1 MPSRAR
7 NDRRQGAFAIEREI
21 DHHLE
26 ELSLTLPQRQL
37 LVNASGDYAD
47 GLQITYSRSDGM
59 RVEIRFSAEEL
70 EHFCQDSLPETHAKI
85 RHVAGLLAGI
95 NPPEPGGSLSHNHH

>member
-1 MPSRAR
+1 MPKSAR
-7 NDRRQGAFAIEREI
+7 DDRRQGAFAIEREI

-26 ELSLTLPQRQL
+26 ELSLALPQRQL

-47 GLQITYSRSDGM
+47 GMQLTYTRSDGM
-59 RVEIRFSAEEL
+59 QVGIHFSAEEL

-85 RHVAGLLAGI
+85 RQVAGLLAGMS
-95 NPPEPGGSLSHNHH
+95 PPRPGGPLSQQQH